1 MSKVPVGYKQ
11 TETGV
16 IPEDWEP
23 SPLPDIIWFQEGP
36 GLRKWQFRSDGLK
49 IINVTNLQET
59 GCLDL
64 SKTDRHISW
73 EEFERVYKHF
83 LIDDGDVV
91 MASSGNSYCKT
102 SVVRR
107 CDLPLLMNTSVIR
120 FKAKDKIGRSFM
132 LIYLKSKYFKDQI
145 DLMITGGAQPN
156 FGPAHLAKVLIPLP
170 PTKAEQEAIA
180 ETLSDTD
187 ALIESLEQLIAKK
200 RHLKQGGMQELLTG
214 KKRLPGFSGELEV
227 KRLGELG
234 EFLKG
239 SGVRKDESFSGDLPC
254 IRYGEI
260 YTKHCNCI
268 KTFHS
273 WISPEVAATAKRLKR
288 GDILF
293 AGSGETKEEI
303 GKCVAF
309 VDDFEAYAGGDIV
322 ILRPENSCS
331 TFLGYYLNT
340 TPINQQKA
348 SKGQGDAVVHIGS
361 AALSSIEI
369 QIPPLPEQ
377 TAIAAILSDMDAEI
391 AALET
396 KLAKTRQLKQGMMHN
411 LLTGKIRLVSAT
423 ANIIVIPE
431 QRDSVRTSTS
441 SHNWQINEAVIIAVL
456 AKHFGSEQYPL
467 ARKRCTKLTYLL
479 HRHVER
485 KAEGYLK
492 KAAGPYN
499 PATRYKGPE
508 GIAQKNGYVRAHHN
522 GTYQGFVAAANIGQA
537 EDYFQEWY
545 GQETLAWL
553 EQFRLKKTDELELLT
568 TVDMAMEDL
577 HREGKAIQV
586 GTVKQVIHDHP
597 EWIAK
602 LRRELFSDINIAR
615 AMQTCR
621 NLFA

>member
-214 KKRLPGFSGELEV
+214 KKRLPGCSGEWEV
-227 KRLGELG
+227 KRLGDIAPLQRGFDLPNPQLKQGPYPVVYSNGVLNQHE
-234 EFLKG
+234 EFQVKGPGVVTGRSGTIGKVTFIEQDFWPHNTTLWVTNFNGNDPQFVFYLFTRIGLEQFASG
-239 SGVRKDESFSGDLPC
+239 SGVPTLNRNDVHDHKVIIPFL
-254 IRYGEI
+254 
-260 YTKHCNCI
+260 
-268 KTFHS
+268 KT
-273 WISPEVAATAKRLKR
+273 
-288 GDILF
+288 
-293 AGSGETKEEI
+293 
-303 GKCVAF
+303 
-309 VDDFEAYAGGDIV
+309 
-322 ILRPENSCS
+322 
-331 TFLGYYLNT
+331 
-340 TPINQQKA
+340 
-348 SKGQGDAVVHIGS
+348 
-361 AALSSIEI
+361 
-369 QIPPLPEQ
+369 EQ
-377 TAIAAILSDMDAEI
+377 TAIAAVLFDMDAEI

-396 KLAKTRQLKQGMMHN
+396 KLAKTRQLKQGMMHK

-423 ANIIVIPE
+423 TNITVVPE
-431 QRDSVRTSTS
+431 QRDSVRTATS

>member
-11 TETGV
+11 TEVGV
-16 IPEDWEP
+16 IPEDWEVKP
-23 SPLPDIIWFQEGP
+23 IKTVCKLINGRGFKPFEWGKSGLPIIRIQNLNGSDEFNFYQGAYDKKLEIEAGQLLFAWSGSRGTSFGP
-36 GLRKWQFRSDGLK
+36 HVWPGPRGLLNYHTWKVQIHESE
-49 IINVTNLQET
+49 I
-59 GCLDL
+59 
-64 SKTDRHISW
+64 
-73 EEFERVYKHF
+73 
-83 LIDDGDVV
+83 
-91 MASSGNSYCKT
+91 
-102 SVVRR
+102 
-107 CDLPLLMNTSVIR
+107 
-120 FKAKDKIGRSFM
+120 DKIFFFHALKQLTSF
-132 LIYLKSKYFKDQI
+132 IEEKAH
-145 DLMITGGAQPN
+145 GAAALVHTQKWEMEG
-156 FGPAHLAKVLIPLP
+156 FEFPLP

-180 ETLSDTD
+180 EALSDTD
-187 ALIESLEQLIAKK
+187 SLIESLEQLIAKK
-200 RHLKQGGMQELLTG
+200 RHLKLGAMQELLPG
-214 KKRLPGFSGELEV
+214 KKRLPGFSEEWEV

-239 SGVRKDESFSGDLPC
+239 SGVKKDESFSGNLPC

-260 YTKHCNCI
+260 YTKHCDCI

-273 WISPEVAATAKRLKR
+273 WISPEVAATAKRLKQ

-348 SKGQGDAVVHIGS
+348 SRGQGDAVVHIGS

-369 QIPPLPEQ
+369 KTPPLPEQ
-377 TAIAAILSDMDAEI
+377 TTIAAILSDMDNEI
-391 AALET
+391 AVLET

-411 LLTGKIRLVSAT
+411 LLTGKIRLVSPT
-423 ANIIVIPE
+423 ANITAVPE
-431 QRDSVRTSTS
+431 QRDSVRTATS

-508 GIAQKNGYVRAHHN
+508 GIAQKNGYVRTHHN
-522 GTYQGFVAAANIGQA
+522 GTYQGFVATANIGQA

-545 GQETLAWL
+545 GQEALAWL

-586 GTVKQVIHDHP
+586 GTVKQVIHGHP
-597 EWIAK
+597 EWTAK

>member
-1 MSKVPVGYKQ
+1 M
-11 TETGV
+11 
-16 IPEDWEP
+16 IPEDWEVQTIRQIGTP
-23 SPLPDIIWFQEGP
+23 VRGGSPRPAGDPKFFNGSYIPWLTVAALTNIPASQMMVTDTATCLTEEGSLHSRTLLPGTLIIANSGATLGVSKILGVKCCANDGIAALLNVSKHVSVKFCAHYINTKTAH
-36 GLRKWQFRSDGLK
+36 LREVVATGNGQP
-49 IINVTNLQET
+49 NL
-59 GCLDL
+59 
-64 SKTDRHISW
+64 
-73 EEFERVYKHF
+73 
-83 LIDDGDVV
+83 
-91 MASSGNSYCKT
+91 
-102 SVVRR
+102 
-107 CDLPLLMNTSVIR
+107 NTEL
-120 FKAKDKIGRSFM
+120 IGRF
-132 LIYLKSKYFKDQI
+132 
-145 DLMITGGAQPN
+145 N
-156 FGPAHLAKVLIPLP
+156 IPFP
-170 PTKAEQEAIA
+170 PTKAEQDAIA
-180 ETLSDTD
+180 EALSDTD

-200 RHLKQGGMQELLTG
+200 RHLKQGAMQELLTG

-545 GQETLAWL
+545 GREGLAWL

-577 HREGKAIQV
+577 HREGKATQV

-621 NLFA
+621 KLFA